1 MKTSSASP
9 SIFGGVLEEPKIKC
23 TVRYKEVTNAHGT
36 LQVVAVAD
44 SVKIP
49 LFHYLSESS
58 MSLVNGTLCTR
69 CTSVLGSPSI
79 CLRTMWRGKAIAYH
93 GVASNSY

>member
-1 MKTSSASP
+1 MKTSASP

-23 TVRYKEVTNAHGT
+23 TVRYKEVTNVHGT

-44 SVKIP
+44 SVKLP

-58 MSLVNGTLCTR
+58 MSLIEWDIVHQVYLC
-69 CTSVLGSPSI
+69 LGFSQH
-79 CLRTMWRGKAIAYH
+79 LFKNNVER
-93 GVASNSY
+93 